1 MKEFTFLVPC
11 NLEYTIVASDEKS
24 ARKILLKKGGYDIQG
39 EILVDGSDYEDA
51 ILLDGDYEEAIFI

>member
-11 NLEYTIVASDEKS
+11 NLEYTIVASDVKS

-51 ILLDGDYEEAIFI
+51 ILVDGDYEEAIFI